1 RAVGGDQSLLRLR
14 IVMAG
19 PADGDAFVRVRPA
32 LPPRAEADGGHFDVR
47 SSESDL
53 PHRRRILT
61 GLRGA
66 DVSSAHV
73 GTTEK
78 PANGAGRADE
88 TSAPLAFR
96 RLAATVPRARPKRAC
111 AIQGG
116 NPGRQQAAALRY
128 TPSPHAKTRLLR
140 SSPPLPSR
148 PRHRHQRHAAAER
161 SGDLAAADRVRIRE
175 RSLGRESRW
184 RRRAPPDV
192 ASRRRVRPALLAGW
206 V

>member
-88 TSAPLAFR
+88 TSAPLDWRVINPRSKAARPSTPALSCPARTATADCSGCASGPPGTRAARRPPGRRAATRHRAFR
-96 RLAATVPRARPKRAC
+96 ATATA
-111 AIQGG
+111 
-116 NPGRQQAAALRY
+116 
-128 TPSPHAKTRLLR
+128 
-140 SSPPLPSR
+140 SR
-148 PRHRHQRHAAAER
+148 PARR
-161 SGDLAAADRVRIRE
+161 S
-175 RSLGRESRW
+175 
-184 RRRAPPDV
+184 
-192 ASRRRVRPALLAGW
+192 
-206 V
+206 